1 MVVVPTSQAPIPKLS
16 AVLSNSVE
24 LSFPPGSFGQRSPRM
39 RPSMVVHMWQMT

>member
-16 AVLSNSVE
+16 AVLSNRSDAFVR
-24 LSFPPGSFGQRSPRM
+24 PGSFGQRSTRM